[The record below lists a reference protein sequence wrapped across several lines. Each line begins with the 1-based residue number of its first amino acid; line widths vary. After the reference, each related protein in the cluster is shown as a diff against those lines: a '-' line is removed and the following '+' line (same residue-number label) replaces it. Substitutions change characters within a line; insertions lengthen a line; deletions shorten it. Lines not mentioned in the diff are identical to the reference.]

1 MRLLGMLYALA
12 SYAVFLASFLYAV
25 CFTGDFLVPKTID
38 SGIGGPLLEALG
50 VNVLLLG
57 LFAVQHSLMARPGF
71 KRWWTTFVPS
81 AMERSTYVLLA
92 SLILLLIFWQ
102 WRPIGGIAWSIES
115 PVGRAIV
122 WAICA
127 VGWLVVLLSTF
138 MINHFDLFGLR
149 QAYLAMVG
157 AEYTPLRFTERW
169 LYAFVRHPIMLGFL
183 IAFWAVP
190 TVSWGHLLFTVGCT
204 GYIFVGLW
212 FEERDLLAH
221 HGDDF
226 RRYRERVPMVIPRI
240 GVEK

>member
-1 MRLLGMLYALA
+1 MRFVGMLYALA

-25 CFTGDFLVPKTID
+25 CFTGGFLVPKTID
-38 SGIGGPLLEALG
+38 SGVGGPLMEALV
-50 VNVLLLG
+50 VNLLLLG

-71 KRWWTTFVPS
+71 KRWWTTIVPV

-92 SLILLLIFWQ
+92 SMILLLIFWQ
-102 WRPIGGIAWSIES
+102 WQPIGGTVWSIES
-115 PVGRAIV
+115 SMGRGIV
-122 WAICA
+122 WAISA

-149 QAYLAMVG
+149 QAYLNLTG
-157 AEYTPLRFTERW
+157 TEYTPLRFTERW

-190 TVSWGHLLFTVGCT
+190 TMSWGHLLFTVGCT

-212 FEERDLLAH
+212 FEERDLLAY

-240 GVEK
+240 GGK